1 MNENIKITGFKELQD
16 TFKKLDGE
24 MQKDFIIKFTNETY
38 KKAKKAVSK
47 HSKSGKMEHNLYKK
61 IKGLEG
67 EVGIDDDGMMQKW
80 RGKKINYA
88 LFVHFGSREHEI
100 KPKDK
105 KALRWVSDGK
115 FKFAKKVH
123 HPGYKG
129 DPFLYKALD
138 DTSKEVNKTFQRF
151 IDGL

>member
-67 EVGIDDDGMMQKW
+67 EVGIDDDGLM
-80 RGKKINYA
+80 R
-88 LFVHFGSREHEI
+88 LI
-100 KPKDK
+100 KVTVVLVAEGISTNTQERAMKSIKEDK
-105 KALRWVSDGK
+105 A
-115 FKFAKKVH
+115 
-123 HPGYKG
+123 
-129 DPFLYKALD
+129 
-138 DTSKEVNKTFQRF
+138 
-151 IDGL
+151 